1 MIHPDYLEISHQFR
15 HLETWRDDL
24 PLAFPAEG
32 ASLYYLAFESRNS
45 HFLLGQ
51 SAYTCAE
58 HDLTFPG
65 EPVEDDPADCDIRE
79 NTSFRYPLV
88 RETGNG
94 NLHRHDRLTIL
105 LHGLNERS
113 FGKYL
118 PWAYHLWRETSH
130 PVALFPLPL
139 HVNRVL
145 PAWGRTLRESYA
157 RRTHIPGN
165 ENAHRFNATISE
177 RLDRHPARFF
187 WGGVQGYWDVNQLA
201 AEIRADRH
209 PHFTPDARIDLLG
222 YSAGGYL
229 TLALLLADHDELWT
243 NSRAVVFASGA
254 PVRDT
259 NLASRF
265 ILDLQAE
272 VALMKLFVKHLE
284 RDASARM
291 RHWFDH
297 HPEGE
302 WMRLFCGL
310 VPGHRTL
317 AARLSEL
324 APRVLGIANTN
335 DEIMPPGAIMNA
347 LQGVRR
353 DTNVRVEELD
363 LGVHESPFV
372 SASYHERDRRFVA
385 DFIDETRF
393 GDGFAR
399 FINLAATHF
408 GR

>member
-1 MIHPDYLEISHQFR
+1 MIHPDYIEISRRFR
-15 HLETWRDDL
+15 HSETWRDDR
-24 PLAFPAEG
+24 PLLFPNEG
-32 ASLYYLAFESRNS
+32 ASLYYLAFESRNAR
-45 HFLLGQ
+45 FLLGQ
-51 SAYTCAE
+51 NSYHCEE

-65 EPVEDDPADCDIRE
+65 EEVDDDPADCRIQE
-79 NTSFRYPLV
+79 NTRFRYPLV
-88 RETGNG
+88 RESGDG
-94 NLHRHDRLTIL
+94 ELRRHDRLTIL

-118 PWAYHLWRETSH
+118 PWAYHLWRATAH

-157 RRTHIPGN
+157 RRQDVPGN

-187 WGGVQGYWDVNQLA
+187 WGGVQAYHDINQLA

-229 TLALLLADHDELWT
+229 TLALLLADHQGWWT
-243 NSRAVVFASGA
+243 ESRGVVFASGA

-265 ILDLQAE
+265 IVDLMTE
-272 VALMKLFVKHLE
+272 VALMKLYVKHLE
-284 RDASARM
+284 RDANERM
-291 RHWFDH
+291 RHWFDS
-297 HPEGE
+297 HPEGQC
-302 WMRLFCGL
+302 MRLFCGL
-310 VPGHRTL
+310 VPGHKELEHRL
-317 AARLSEL
+317 AQIHTRL
-324 APRVLGIANTN
+324 LGVTN
-335 DEIMPPGAIMNA
+335 SNDVIMPSGAILNA

-353 DTNVRVEELD
+353 DVGVRVEELN

-372 SASYHERDRRFVA
+372 CTSYAERDRRFIS
-385 DFIDETRF
+385 DYLDEDRYGEQF
-393 GDGFAR
+393 EQ
-399 FINLAATHF
+399 FINLAADHF
-408 GR
+408 A